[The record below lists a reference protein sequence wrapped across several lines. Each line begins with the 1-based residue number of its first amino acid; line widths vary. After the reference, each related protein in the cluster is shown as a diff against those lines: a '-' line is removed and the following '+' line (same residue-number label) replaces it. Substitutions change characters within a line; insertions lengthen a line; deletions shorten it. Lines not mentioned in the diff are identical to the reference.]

1 MRKRTVGRKFNRQ
14 RDQRKALIKLM
25 CAEVFKHG
33 RIKTTEA
40 RAKELRRFV
49 EKFISRAKKNDLSAR
64 RYLLRYFPEEL
75 VKKIIDEIV
84 PKYKTRQGGYTR
96 IIKIE
101 PRKSDASKMAFIE
114 LV

>member
-1 MRKRTVGRKFNRQ
+1 MKKRKLGRKFNRQ
-14 RDQRKALIKLM
+14 RGQRKALIKLM

-33 RIKTTEA
+33 KIKTTEA
-40 RAKELRRFV
+40 KAKELRRFV
-49 EKFISRAKKNDLSAR
+49 EKFISRAKKSDLSAR
-64 RYLLRYFPEEL
+64 RYLLRYFSEEI
-75 VKKIIDEIV
+75 VKKIADEIV

-101 PRKSDASKMAFIE
+101 PRKSDSAKMAFIE